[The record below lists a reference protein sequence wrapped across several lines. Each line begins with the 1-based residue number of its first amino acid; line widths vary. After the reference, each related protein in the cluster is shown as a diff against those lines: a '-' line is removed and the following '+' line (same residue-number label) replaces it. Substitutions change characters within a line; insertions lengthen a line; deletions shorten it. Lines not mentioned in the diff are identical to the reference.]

1 MNAFLEFAER
11 QTPAPVKAQWR
22 AAEKRQAKAAE
33 KALAERDSLFSYW
46 KLWRRER
53 LEALLASPHG
63 AAARKLVDFLQ
74 TLTLADE
81 MRLVE
86 HVRTNGW
93 ADADPGTRLE
103 VLSLIGSSLIA
114 LRERNSL
121 LPFDDPLPED
131 PDSAFL
137 ILREL
142 LQWA

>member
-1 MNAFLEFAER
+1 MNAFLKYAEEH
-11 QTPAPVKAQWR
+11 TPAPVKAKWR

-63 AAARKLVDFLQ
+63 AVGRKLVDFLK
-74 TLTLADE
+74 TLTFVNE
-81 MRLVE
+81 MSLVE
-86 HVRTNGW
+86 HVQTNGW
-93 ADADPGTRLE
+93 ADADSDTRFE
-103 VLSLIGSSLIA
+103 ALSLIDSNLIA
-114 LRERNSL
+114 LRERNGL
-121 LPFDDPLPED
+121 LPFDDPLPGE

>member
-11 QTPAPVKAQWR
+11 QTPAPVKAKWR

-53 LEALLASPHG
+53 LGALLASPHG

-86 HVRTNGW
+86 HVRTNSW
-93 ADADPGTRLE
+93 ADTDANVRFD
-103 VLSLIGSSLIA
+103 VLWLIDSKLIA
-114 LRERNSL
+114 LRERVK
-121 LPFDDPLPED
+121 LPPFADPLPGE
-131 PDSAFL
+131 PDSTFL

-142 LQWA
+142 LQ